1 MQPWSYEIFKLI
13 LVDEMEDRPNFD
25 ETADLVKKE
34 AVPVTTDS
42 RLRAF
47 YGDTYDVID
56 ELDYTKVCKNPS
68 L

>member
-1 MQPWSYEIFKLI
+1 
-13 LVDEMEDRPNFD
+13 MEDRPNFD

-56 ELDYTKVCKNPS
+56 ELDYSKVCKNPS